1 MCFGN
6 KLNQNRPEHCITPF
20 PTPNNFCG
28 GFALNAV
35 LVDLG
40 SGTCPIEVY
49 MRIQDYQ
56 NKEIIEKNPE
66 SKASIYLLGNKSSGT
81 LMSLPSGI
89 CAAFK
94 DYVTDRTVTVCYS
107 SNFKSDFFKDLIPE
121 EIRRITDERLG
132 MKTQALDGSLDD
144 LYPETIWKYILVLV
158 NNKHWIAVK
167 HVKKDKFVC
176 YDPDGGKDSDG
187 STIGKAIENLRKG
200 YVISGLYIC
209 I

>member
-6 KLNQNRPEHCITPF
+6 KLSQKRPEHCITPF

-56 NKEIIEKNPE
+56 NKEIIEPYPE
-66 SKASIYLLGNKSSGT
+66 SKASKYLQDSKSSGT

-121 EIRRITDERLG
+121 EIKRITDKRLG
-132 MKTQALDGSLDD
+132 MKTQALDD
-144 LYPETIWKYILVLV
+144 LSETTWKYILVLV
-158 NNKHWIAVK
+158 DNKHWIAVK
-167 HVKKDKFVC
+167 HVKEDKFVC
-176 YDPDGGKDSDG
+176 YDPDEGKDSDG
-187 STIGKAIENLRKG
+187 STMGEAIKNLRKE

>member
-6 KLNQNRPEHCITPF
+6 KLNQNRPKHCITPF

-56 NKEIIEKNPE
+56 NKEIIKKNPKSE
-66 SKASIYLLGNKSSGT
+66 ASKYLQDNKLSGT

-94 DYVTDRTVTVCYS
+94 DYVTDRTVTVCYG
-107 SNFKSDFFKDLIPE
+107 SNFESGPLKNLISE
-121 EIRRITDERLG
+121 EISRITDKRLG
-132 MKTQALDGSLDD
+132 MKTQALDD
-144 LYPETIWKYILVLV
+144 LYPDWEYILVLV

-187 STIGKAIENLRKG
+187 STMGEAIGNLRKE
-200 YVISGLYIC
+200 YKISGLYIC

>member
-1 MCFGN
+1 M
-6 KLNQNRPEHCITPF
+6 
-20 PTPNNFCG
+20 
-28 GFALNAV
+28 NAV

-56 NKEIIEKNPE
+56 NKEIIEPYPE
-66 SKASIYLLGNKSSGT
+66 SEASKYLQDNKSSGT

-94 DYVTDRTVTVCYS
+94 DYVTDRTVTVCYNS
-107 SNFKSDFFKDLIPE
+107 IFKSDFSEDLMAE
-121 EIRRITDERLG
+121 EISRITGERLG
-132 MKTQALDGSLDD
+132 MKTQALDA
-144 LYPETIWKYILVLV
+144 LYHEITWDYILVLV

-167 HVKKDKFVC
+167 HVKEDKFVC
-176 YDPDGGKDSDG
+176 YDPDEGKDSDG
-187 STIGKAIENLRKG
+187 STMGEAIKNLRKE

>member
-6 KLNQNRPEHCITPF
+6 KLNQNRPKHCITPF

-56 NKEIIEKNPE
+56 NKEIIEPYPE
-66 SKASIYLLGNKSSGT
+66 SKASKYLQDNKSSGT

-94 DYVTDRTVTVCYS
+94 DYVTDRTVTVCYG
-107 SNFKSDFFKDLIPE
+107 SNFESGPLKNLISE
-121 EIRRITDERLG
+121 EISRITDKRLG
-132 MKTQALDGSLDD
+132 MKTQALDD
-144 LYPETIWKYILVLV
+144 LYPDWEYILVLV

-187 STIGKAIENLRKG
+187 STMGEAIGNLRKE
-200 YVISGLYIC
+200 YKISGLYIC

>member
-6 KLNQNRPEHCITPF
+6 KLNQNRPKHCITPF

-56 NKEIIEKNPE
+56 NKEIIEPYPE
-66 SKASIYLLGNKSSGT
+66 SEASKYLQDNKSSGT

-94 DYVTDRTVTVCYS
+94 DYVTDRTVTVCYG
-107 SNFKSDFFKDLIPE
+107 SNFESGPLKNLISE
-121 EIRRITDERLG
+121 EISRITDKRLG
-132 MKTQALDGSLDD
+132 MKTQALDD
-144 LYPETIWKYILVLV
+144 LYPDWEYILVLV

-176 YDPDGGKDSDG
+176 YDPDGGK
-187 STIGKAIENLRKG
+187 IQMAPRWEKPLEI
-200 YVISGLYIC
+200 
-209 I
+209 

>member
-40 SGTCPIEVY
+40 SGTRPIEVY

-56 NKEIIEKNPE
+56 NKEIIKPYPE
-66 SKASIYLLGNKSSGT
+66 SKASIYLLGNKLSGT

-94 DYVTDRTVTVCYS
+94 DYVTDRTVTVCYG
-107 SNFKSDFFKDLIPE
+107 SNFESGPLKNLISE
-121 EIRRITDERLG
+121 EISRITDKRLG
-132 MKTQALDGSLDD
+132 MKTQALDDSLDD
-144 LYPETIWKYILVLV
+144 LYPETTWKYILVLV

-187 STIGKAIENLRKG
+187 STIGKAIDNLRKG

>member
-6 KLNQNRPEHCITPF
+6 KLNQNRPKHCITPF

-56 NKEIIEKNPE
+56 NKEIIEPYPE
-66 SKASIYLLGNKSSGT
+66 SEASKYLQDNKSSGT

-94 DYVTDRTVTVCYS
+94 DYVTDRTVTVCYN
-107 SNFKSDFFKDLIPE
+107 SNFERGPFENLISE
-121 EIRRITDERLG
+121 EISRITDKRLD
-132 MKTQALDGSLDD
+132 MKTQVLDD
-144 LYPETIWKYILVLV
+144 LSETTWKYILVLV
-158 NNKHWIAVK
+158 DNKHWIAVK
-167 HVKKDKFVC
+167 HVNKDKFVC
-176 YDPDGGKDSDG
+176 YDPDEGKDSDG
-187 STIGKAIENLRKG
+187 STMGKAIENLRKK

>member
-40 SGTCPIEVY
+40 SGTRPIEVY

-56 NKEIIEKNPE
+56 NKEIIKPYPN
-66 SKASIYLLGNKSSGT
+66 SSASIYLLGNKLSGT

-94 DYVTDRTVTVCYS
+94 DYVTDRTVTVCYNS
-107 SNFKSDFFKDLIPE
+107 IFKSDFSEDLMAE
-121 EIRRITDERLG
+121 EISRITGERLG
-132 MKTQALDGSLDD
+132 MKTQALDA
-144 LYPETIWKYILVLV
+144 LYHEITWDYILVLV

-167 HVKKDKFVC
+167 HVKEDKFVC
-176 YDPDGGKDSDG
+176 YDSDEGKDSDG
-187 STIGKAIENLRKG
+187 STMGEAIKNLRKE

>member
-6 KLNQNRPEHCITPF
+6 KLNQNRPKHCITPF

-56 NKEIIEKNPE
+56 NKEIIEPYPE
-66 SKASIYLLGNKSSGT
+66 SEASKYLQDNKSSGT
-81 LMSLPSGI
+81 LMSSPSGI

-94 DYVTDRTVTVCYS
+94 DYVTDRTVTVCYG
-107 SNFKSDFFKDLIPE
+107 SNFESGPLKNLISE
-121 EIRRITDERLG
+121 EISRITDKRLG
-132 MKTQALDGSLDD
+132 MKTQALDD
-144 LYPETIWKYILVLV
+144 LYPDWEYILVLV

-187 STIGKAIENLRKG
+187 STMGEAIGNLRKE
-200 YVISGLYIC
+200 YKISGLYIC

>member
-6 KLNQNRPEHCITPF
+6 KLNQNRPKHCITPF

-56 NKEIIEKNPE
+56 NKEIIEPYPE
-66 SKASIYLLGNKSSGT
+66 SEASKYLQDNKSSGT

-94 DYVTDRTVTVCYS
+94 DYVTDRTVTVCYNT
-107 SNFKSDFFKDLIPE
+107 NFESGPLKNLISE
-121 EIRRITDERLG
+121 EITRITDKRLG
-132 MKTQALDGSLDD
+132 MKTQALDD
-144 LYPETIWKYILVLV
+144 LSETTWDYILVLV

-167 HVKKDKFVC
+167 HVKEDRFVC
-176 YDPDGGKDSDG
+176 YDPNEGKDSDG
-187 STIGKAIENLRKG
+187 STMGKAIENLRKE

>member
-6 KLNQNRPEHCITPF
+6 KLNQNRPKHCITPF

-56 NKEIIEKNPE
+56 NKEIIEPYPE
-66 SKASIYLLGNKSSGT
+66 SEASKYLQDNKSSGT

-94 DYVTDRTVTVCYS
+94 DYVTDRTVTVCYG
-107 SNFKSDFFKDLIPE
+107 SNFESGPLKNLISE
-121 EIRRITDERLG
+121 EISRITDKRLG
-132 MKTQALDGSLDD
+132 MKTQALDD
-144 LYPETIWKYILVLV
+144 LYPDWEYILVLV

-187 STIGKAIENLRKG
+187 STMGEAIGNLRKE
-200 YVISGLYIC
+200 YKISGLYIC

>member
-1 MCFGN
+1 M
-6 KLNQNRPEHCITPF
+6 
-20 PTPNNFCG
+20 
-28 GFALNAV
+28 NAV

-40 SGTCPIEVY
+40 SGTRPIEVY

-56 NKEIIEKNPE
+56 NKEIIKPYPN
-66 SKASIYLLGNKSSGT
+66 SSASIYLLGNKSSGT

-94 DYVTDRTVTVCYS
+94 DYVTDRTVTVCYN
-107 SNFKSDFFKDLIPE
+107 SNFERGLLKNLISE
-121 EIRRITDERLG
+121 EISRITDKRLG
-132 MKTQALDGSLDD
+132 MKTQALVA
-144 LYPETIWKYILVLV
+144 LYPKITWKYILVLV

-167 HVKKDKFVC
+167 HVKGDKFVC

-187 STIGKAIENLRKG
+187 STMGEAIENLRKK
-200 YVISGLYIC
+200 YEISGLYIC

>member
-6 KLNQNRPEHCITPF
+6 KLNQNRPKHCITPF

-35 LVDLG
+35 FVDLG

-56 NKEIIEKNPE
+56 NKEIIEPYPE
-66 SKASIYLLGNKSSGT
+66 SEASKYLQDNKSSGT

-94 DYVTDRTVTVCYS
+94 DYVTDRTVTVCYG
-107 SNFKSDFFKDLIPE
+107 SNFESGPLKNLISE
-121 EIRRITDERLG
+121 EISRITDKRLG
-132 MKTQALDGSLDD
+132 MKTQALDD
-144 LYPETIWKYILVLV
+144 LYPDWEYILVLV

-187 STIGKAIENLRKG
+187 STMGEAIGNLRKE
-200 YVISGLYIC
+200 YKISGLYIC

>member
-6 KLNQNRPEHCITPF
+6 KLNQKRPEHCITPF

-40 SGTCPIEVY
+40 SGTYPIEVY

-56 NKEIIEKNPE
+56 NKEIIEPYPE
-66 SKASIYLLGNKSSGT
+66 SKASKYLQDNKSSGT

-107 SNFKSDFFKDLIPE
+107 SNFKSDFFKDLMAE
-121 EIRRITDERLG
+121 EICRITDKRLG
-132 MKTQALDGSLDD
+132 MKIQALDK
-144 LYPETIWKYILVLV
+144 LYPEIPWDYILVLV

-167 HVKKDKFVC
+167 HVKEDKFVC
-176 YDPDGGKDSDG
+176 YDPDEGKDSDG
-187 STIGKAIENLRKG
+187 STMGEAIKNLRKE

>member
-1 MCFGN
+1 M
-6 KLNQNRPEHCITPF
+6 
-20 PTPNNFCG
+20 
-28 GFALNAV
+28 NAV

-40 SGTCPIEVY
+40 SGTRPIEVY

-56 NKEIIEKNPE
+56 NKEILEPYPE

-94 DYVTDRTVTVCYS
+94 DYVTDRTVTVCYN
-107 SNFKSDFFKDLIPE
+107 SNFERGPFENLISE
-121 EIRRITDERLG
+121 EIRRITDARLG
-132 MKTQALDGSLDD
+132 KIIQALDV
-144 LYPETIWKYILVLV
+144 LYHEITWDYILVLV

-167 HVKKDKFVC
+167 HVKEDKFVC
-176 YDPDGGKDSDG
+176 YDPAEGKDSDG
-187 STIGKAIENLRKG
+187 STMGEAIKNLRKE

>member
-6 KLNQNRPEHCITPF
+6 KLNQNRPKHCITPF

-56 NKEIIEKNPE
+56 NKEIIEPYPE
-66 SKASIYLLGNKSSGT
+66 SEASKYLQDNKSSGT

-94 DYVTDRTVTVCYS
+94 DYVTDRTVTVCYG
-107 SNFKSDFFKDLIPE
+107 SNFESGPLKNLISE
-121 EIRRITDERLG
+121 EISRITDKRLG
-132 MKTQALDGSLDD
+132 MKTQALDD
-144 LYPETIWKYILVLV
+144 LYPDWEDILVLV

-187 STIGKAIENLRKG
+187 STMGEAIGNLRKE
-200 YVISGLYIC
+200 YKISGLYIC

>member
-6 KLNQNRPEHCITPF
+6 KLNQKRPEHCITPF

-56 NKEIIEKNPE
+56 NKEIIEPYPE
-66 SKASIYLLGNKSSGT
+66 SKASKYLQDSKLSGT

-94 DYVTDRTVTVCYS
+94 DYVTDRTVTVCYNT
-107 SNFKSDFFKDLIPE
+107 NFERGLLKNLISE
-121 EIRRITDERLG
+121 EISRITDERLD
-132 MKTQALDGSLDD
+132 MKTQALDK
-144 LYPETIWKYILVLV
+144 LYPETTWNYILVLV

-176 YDPDGGKDSDG
+176 YDPDEGKDSDG
-187 STIGKAIENLRKG
+187 STMGEAIKNLRKE

>member
-56 NKEIIEKNPE
+56 NKEIIEKNPKSAA
-66 SKASIYLLGNKSSGT
+66 SKYLQDNKSSGT

-94 DYVTDRTVTVCYS
+94 DYVTDRTVTVCYNS
-107 SNFKSDFFKDLIPE
+107 IFKSDFSEDLMAE
-121 EIRRITDERLG
+121 EISRITGERLG
-132 MKTQALDGSLDD
+132 MKTQALDA
-144 LYPETIWKYILVLV
+144 LYHEITWDYILVLV

-167 HVKKDKFVC
+167 HVKEDKFVC
-176 YDPDGGKDSDG
+176 YDSDEGKDSDG
-187 STIGKAIENLRKG
+187 STMGEAIKNLRKE

>member
-6 KLNQNRPEHCITPF
+6 KLNQNRPKHCITPF

-56 NKEIIEKNPE
+56 NKEIIEPYPE
-66 SKASIYLLGNKSSGT
+66 SEASKYLQDNKSSGT

-94 DYVTDRTVTVCYS
+94 DYVTDRTVTVCYG
-107 SNFKSDFFKDLIPE
+107 SNFESGPLKNLISE
-121 EIRRITDERLG
+121 EISRITDKRLG
-132 MKTQALDGSLDD
+132 MKTQALDD
-144 LYPETIWKYILVLV
+144 LYPDWEYILVLV

-167 HVKKDKFVC
+167 HVKEDKFVC
-176 YDPDGGKDSDG
+176 YDSDEGKDSDG
-187 STIGKAIENLRKG
+187 STMGEAIGNLRKE
-200 YVISGLYIC
+200 YKISGLYIC

>member
-6 KLNQNRPEHCITPF
+6 KLNQNRPKHCITPF

-56 NKEIIEKNPE
+56 NKEIIEPYPE
-66 SKASIYLLGNKSSGT
+66 SEASKYLQDNKSSGT

-94 DYVTDRTVTVCYS
+94 DYVTDRTVTVCYG
-107 SNFKSDFFKDLIPE
+107 SNFESGPLKNLISE
-121 EIRRITDERLG
+121 EISRITDKRLD
-132 MKTQALDGSLDD
+132 MKTQVLDD
-144 LYPETIWKYILVLV
+144 LSETTWKYILVLV
-158 NNKHWIAVK
+158 DNKHWIAVK

-176 YDPDGGKDSDG
+176 YDPDEGKDSDG
-187 STIGKAIENLRKG
+187 STMGKAIKNLRKE

-209 I
+209 IKKTI

>member
-20 PTPNNFCG
+20 PTHNNFCG

-56 NKEIIEKNPE
+56 NKEIIKPYPN
-66 SKASIYLLGNKSSGT
+66 SSASIYLLGNKSSGT

-94 DYVTDRTVTVCYS
+94 DYVTDRTVTVCYN
-107 SNFKSDFFKDLIPE
+107 SNFERGFLNNLISE
-121 EIRRITDERLG
+121 EISRITGERLG
-132 MKTQALDGSLDD
+132 MKIQALDV
-144 LYPETIWKYILVLV
+144 LYHETTWKYILVLV

-167 HVKKDKFVC
+167 HVKKDRFVC
-176 YDPDGGKDSDG
+176 YDPD
-187 STIGKAIENLRKG
+187 
-200 YVISGLYIC
+200 
-209 I
+209 

>member
-6 KLNQNRPEHCITPF
+6 KLSQKRPEHCITPF

-40 SGTCPIEVY
+40 NGTCPIEVY

-56 NKEIIEKNPE
+56 NKEIIEKNPKSE
-66 SKASIYLLGNKSSGT
+66 ASKYLQDNKLSGT

-107 SNFKSDFFKDLIPE
+107 SNFERGFLNNLISE
-121 EIRRITDERLG
+121 EIRRITDARLG
-132 MKTQALDGSLDD
+132 MKAQALDD
-144 LYPETIWKYILVLV
+144 LYHETTWKYILVLV

-167 HVKKDKFVC
+167 HVKEDKFVC
-176 YDPDGGKDSDG
+176 YDPDEGKDSDG
-187 STIGKAIENLRKG
+187 STMGEAIKNLRKE

>member
-1 MCFGN
+1 M
-6 KLNQNRPEHCITPF
+6 
-20 PTPNNFCG
+20 
-28 GFALNAV
+28 NAV

-66 SKASIYLLGNKSSGT
+66 SKASIYLLGNKLSGT

-94 DYVTDRTVTVCYS
+94 DYVTDRTVTVCYN
-107 SNFKSDFFKDLIPE
+107 SNFERGPFENLISE
-121 EIRRITDERLG
+121 EISRITDKRLG
-132 MKTQALDGSLDD
+132 MKTQALDDSLDD
-144 LYPETIWKYILVLV
+144 LYPETTWKYILVLV

-167 HVKKDKFVC
+167 HVNKDKFVC
-176 YDPDGGKDSDG
+176 YDPAEGKDSDG
-187 STIGKAIENLRKG
+187 STMGKAIENLRKG

>member
-66 SKASIYLLGNKSSGT
+66 SAASKYLLGNKSSGT

-94 DYVTDRTVTVCYS
+94 DYVTDRTVTVCYG
-107 SNFKSDFFKDLIPE
+107 SNFESGPLKNLISE
-121 EIRRITDERLG
+121 EISRITDKRLD
-132 MKTQALDGSLDD
+132 MKTQVLDD
-144 LYPETIWKYILVLV
+144 LSETTWKYILVLV
-158 NNKHWIAVK
+158 DNKHWIAVK
-167 HVKKDKFVC
+167 HVKKDEFVC

>member
-6 KLNQNRPEHCITPF
+6 KLNQNRPKHCITPF
-20 PTPNNFCG
+20 PSPNNFCG

-56 NKEIIEKNPE
+56 NKEIIEPYPE
-66 SKASIYLLGNKSSGT
+66 SEASKYLLDNKSSGT

-94 DYVTDRTVTVCYS
+94 DYVTDRTVTVCYNS
-107 SNFKSDFFKDLIPE
+107 IFKSDFSEDLMAE
-121 EIRRITDERLG
+121 EISRITGERLG
-132 MKTQALDGSLDD
+132 MKTQALDV
-144 LYPETIWKYILVLV
+144 LYLETTWKYILVLV

-167 HVKKDKFVC
+167 HVKEDKFVC
-176 YDPDGGKDSDG
+176 YDSDEGKDSDG
-187 STIGKAIENLRKG
+187 STMGEAIKNLRKE

>member
-56 NKEIIEKNPE
+56 NKEIIEPYPE
-66 SKASIYLLGNKSSGT
+66 SEASKYLQDNKSSGT

-94 DYVTDRTVTVCYS
+94 DYVTDRTVTVCYG
-107 SNFKSDFFKDLIPE
+107 SNFESGPLKNLISE
-121 EIRRITDERLG
+121 EISRITDKRLG
-132 MKTQALDGSLDD
+132 MKTQALDD
-144 LYPETIWKYILVLV
+144 LYPDWEYILVLV

-187 STIGKAIENLRKG
+187 STMGEAIGNLRKE
-200 YVISGLYIC
+200 YKISGLYIC

>member
-20 PTPNNFCG
+20 PTSNNFCG

-40 SGTCPIEVY
+40 SGTRPIEVY

-56 NKEIIEKNPE
+56 NKEIIKPYPE
-66 SKASIYLLGNKSSGT
+66 SKASIYLLGNKLSGT

-94 DYVTDRTVTVCYS
+94 DYVTDRTVTVCYNS
-107 SNFKSDFFKDLIPE
+107 IFESYFSEDLMAE
-121 EIRRITDERLG
+121 EICRITDKRLG
-132 MKTQALDGSLDD
+132 MKIQALDK
-144 LYPETIWKYILVLV
+144 LYPEITWDYILVLV

-167 HVKKDKFVC
+167 HVKEDKFVC
-176 YDPDGGKDSDG
+176 YDPDEGKDSDG
-187 STIGKAIENLRKG
+187 STMGESIKNLRKE

>member
-1 MCFGN
+1 M
-6 KLNQNRPEHCITPF
+6 
-20 PTPNNFCG
+20 
-28 GFALNAV
+28 NAV

-66 SKASIYLLGNKSSGT
+66 SAASKYLQDSKSSGT

-121 EIRRITDERLG
+121 EIRRITDKRLG
-132 MKTQALDGSLDD
+132 MKTQALDG
-144 LYPETIWKYILVLV
+144 LYLETTWKYILVLV
-158 NNKHWIAVK
+158 DNKHWIAVK
-167 HVKKDKFVC
+167 HVKEDKFVC
-176 YDPDGGKDSDG
+176 YDPDEGKDSDG
-187 STIGKAIENLRKG
+187 STMGEAIKNLRKE

>member
-56 NKEIIEKNPE
+56 NKEIIEKNPN
-66 SKASIYLLGNKSSGT
+66 SSASIYLLGNKSSGT

-94 DYVTDRTVTVCYS
+94 DYVTDRTVTVCYG
-107 SNFKSDFFKDLIPE
+107 SNFESGPLKNLISE
-121 EIRRITDERLG
+121 EISRITDKRLD
-132 MKTQALDGSLDD
+132 MKTQVLDD
-144 LYPETIWKYILVLV
+144 LSETTWKYILVLV
-158 NNKHWIAVK
+158 DNKHWIAVK
-167 HVKKDKFVC
+167 HVKGDKFVC
-176 YDPDGGKDSDG
+176 YDPDEGKDSDG

>member
-6 KLNQNRPEHCITPF
+6 KLNQKRPEHCITPF

-56 NKEIIEKNPE
+56 NKEIIKKNPKSAA
-66 SKASIYLLGNKSSGT
+66 SKYLQDNKSSGT

-94 DYVTDRTVTVCYS
+94 DYVTDRTVTVCYNS
-107 SNFKSDFFKDLIPE
+107 IFKSDFSEDLMAE
-121 EIRRITDERLG
+121 EISRITGERLG
-132 MKTQALDGSLDD
+132 MKTQALDA
-144 LYPETIWKYILVLV
+144 LYHEITWDYILVLV

-167 HVKKDKFVC
+167 HVKEDKFVF
-176 YDPDGGKDSDG
+176 YDSDEGKDSDG
-187 STIGKAIENLRKG
+187 STMGEAIKNLRKE

>member
-6 KLNQNRPEHCITPF
+6 KLSQKRPEHCITPF

-56 NKEIIEKNPE
+56 NKEIIEPYPE
-66 SKASIYLLGNKSSGT
+66 SKASKYLQDSKSSGT

-94 DYVTDRTVTVCYS
+94 DYVTDRTVTVCYNS
-107 SNFKSDFFKDLIPE
+107 IFKSDFSEDLMAE
-121 EIRRITDERLG
+121 EISRITGERLG
-132 MKTQALDGSLDD
+132 MKTQALDA
-144 LYPETIWKYILVLV
+144 LYHEITWDYILVLV

-167 HVKKDKFVC
+167 HVKEDKFVC
-176 YDPDGGKDSDG
+176 YDPDEGKDSDG
-187 STIGKAIENLRKG
+187 STMGEAIKNLRKE

>member
-40 SGTCPIEVY
+40 SGTLPIEVY

-56 NKEIIEKNPE
+56 NKEIIKPYPN
-66 SKASIYLLGNKSSGT
+66 SSASIYLLSNKSSGT

-94 DYVTDRTVTVCYS
+94 DYVTDRTVTACYN
-107 SNFKSDFFKDLIPE
+107 SNFERGPFENLISE
-121 EIRRITDERLG
+121 EISRITDKRLG
-132 MKTQALDGSLDD
+132 MKTQALDDSLDD
-144 LYPETIWKYILVLV
+144 LYPETTWKYILVLV

>member
-1 MCFGN
+1 ML
-6 KLNQNRPEHCITPF
+6 KLLSVE
-20 PTPNNFCG
+20 
-28 GFALNAV
+28 
-35 LVDLG
+35 LG

-56 NKEIIEKNPE
+56 NKEIIKKNPKSE
-66 SKASIYLLGNKSSGT
+66 ASKYLQDNKLSGT

-94 DYVTDRTVTVCYS
+94 DYVTDRTVTVCYNT
-107 SNFKSDFFKDLIPE
+107 NFERGPFENLISE
-121 EIRRITDERLG
+121 EISRITGERLG
-132 MKTQALDGSLDD
+132 MKTQALDA
-144 LYPETIWKYILVLV
+144 LYHETTWDYILVLV

-176 YDPDGGKDSDG
+176 YDPDEGKDSDG
-187 STIGKAIENLRKG
+187 STMGEAIKNLRKE

>member
-6 KLNQNRPEHCITPF
+6 KLNQKRPEHCITPF

-56 NKEIIEKNPE
+56 NKEIIEPYPE
-66 SKASIYLLGNKSSGT
+66 SEASKYLQDNKSSGT

-94 DYVTDRTVTVCYS
+94 DYVTDRTVTVCYG
-107 SNFKSDFFKDLIPE
+107 SNFESGPLKNLISE
-121 EIRRITDERLG
+121 EISRITDKRLG
-132 MKTQALDGSLDD
+132 MKTQALDD
-144 LYPETIWKYILVLV
+144 LYPDWEYILVLV

-187 STIGKAIENLRKG
+187 STMGEAIGNLRKE
-200 YVISGLYIC
+200 YKISGLYIC

>member
-6 KLNQNRPEHCITPF
+6 KLSQKRPEHCITPF

-56 NKEIIEKNPE
+56 NKEIIEPYPE
-66 SKASIYLLGNKSSGT
+66 SKASKYLQDNKSSGT

-94 DYVTDRTVTVCYS
+94 DYVTDRTVTVCYG
-107 SNFKSDFFKDLIPE
+107 SNFESGPLKNLISE
-121 EIRRITDERLG
+121 EISRITDKRLD
-132 MKTQALDGSLDD
+132 MKTQVLDD
-144 LYPETIWKYILVLV
+144 LSETTWKYILVLV
-158 NNKHWIAVK
+158 DNKHWIAVK

-176 YDPDGGKDSDG
+176 YDPDEGKDSDG
-187 STIGKAIENLRKG
+187 STMGKAIENLRKK

>member
-1 MCFGN
+1 M
-6 KLNQNRPEHCITPF
+6 
-20 PTPNNFCG
+20 
-28 GFALNAV
+28 NAV

-66 SKASIYLLGNKSSGT
+66 SAASKYLLGNKSSGT

-94 DYVTDRTVTVCYS
+94 DYVTDRTVTVCYG
-107 SNFKSDFFKDLIPE
+107 SNFESGPLKNLISE
-121 EIRRITDERLG
+121 EISRITDKRLD
-132 MKTQALDGSLDD
+132 MKTQALDD
-144 LYPETIWKYILVLV
+144 LSEITWDYILVLV

-167 HVKKDKFVC
+167 HVKEDKFVC
-176 YDPDGGKDSDG
+176 YDPDEGKDSDG
-187 STIGKAIENLRKG
+187 STMGEAINNLRKE

>member
-56 NKEIIEKNPE
+56 NKEIIEPYPE
-66 SKASIYLLGNKSSGT
+66 SKASKYLQDNKSSGT

-94 DYVTDRTVTVCYS
+94 DYVTDRTVTVCYNT
-107 SNFKSDFFKDLIPE
+107 NFERGPFENLISE
-121 EIRRITDERLG
+121 EISRITGERLG
-132 MKTQALDGSLDD
+132 MKTQVLDD
-144 LYPETIWKYILVLV
+144 LCLETTWEYILVLV

-167 HVKKDKFVC
+167 RVKEDRFVC
-176 YDPDGGKDSDG
+176 YDPDEGKDSDG
-187 STIGKAIENLRKG
+187 ATMGKAIENLRKG
-200 YVISGLYIC
+200 YKISGLYIC